1 MDRLEIFMLI
11 CIGLILVLIVLELYL
26 IIKKNKEKDMLDDS
40 FVKEVRLLENN
51 LKTEMTQSI
60 LSFNNEV
67 NKQLLNIADLS
78 SKNITDFRIRVNQ
91 QLSDFQEKI
100 SDKFNL
106 EFKTLT
112 ESFHQQMQ
120 NVNQKVEERLNQGFK
135 DTNETFINIVKRV
148 EVIDEAQKNIKAL
161 SEEMVSLQ
169 NILSNNQSRGAYG
182 EYQLNQLLY
191 SIYGDNHK
199 MYQTQYA
206 INDDQKSLRVDA
218 VIFMP
223 KPNSIIPID
232 SKFPFSAYS
241 KLFDNEGL
249 TKEEEITIISQFARE
264 VKKHI
269 TDIANKYILPP
280 KTTDYALMFVPSD
293 GILSLLHSKSPQVI
307 DYAREKSVTIVSP
320 TTIIPLLSSFKAFV
334 IDHQRSENMEKI
346 NQELLKLGKDFK
358 IFGQEWSK
366 LSRTIQT
373 IKKDSDLLDSRV
385 ERISSKFDSI
395 QDVSMIDEGS
405 KQEDGP
411 N

>member
-1 MDRLEIFMLI
+1 MDRLEILMLI
-11 CIGLILVLIVLELYL
+11 CIGLILVLIVLELYF
-26 IIKKNKEKDMLDDS
+26 IVRKHKEKDMLDDS

-67 NKQLLNIADLS
+67 NKQLLNVSDLS

-91 QLSDFQEKI
+91 QLNDFQEKI

-112 ESFHQQMQ
+112 ESFHHQMQ

-191 SIYGDNHK
+191 SIYGDNNK

-249 TKEEEITIISQFARE
+249 TKEEENSIISQFARE

>member
-1 MDRLEIFMLI
+1 VDRLEILMLI
-11 CIGLILVLIVLELYL
+11 CIGLILVLIVLELYF
-26 IIKKNKEKDMLDDS
+26 IVRKYKEKDMLDDS

-67 NKQLLNIADLS
+67 NKQLLNVSDLS

-91 QLSDFQEKI
+91 QLNDFQEKI

-112 ESFHQQMQ
+112 ESFHHQMQ

-191 SIYGDNHK
+191 SIYGDNNK

-249 TKEEEITIISQFARE
+249 TKEEENSIISQFARE

>member
-1 MDRLEIFMLI
+1 MDRLEILMLI
-11 CIGLILVLIVLELYL
+11 CIGLILVLIVLELYF
-26 IIKKNKEKDMLDDS
+26 IVRKYKEKDMLDDS

-67 NKQLLNIADLS
+67 NKQLLNVSDLS

-91 QLSDFQEKI
+91 QLNDFQEKI

-112 ESFHQQMQ
+112 ESFHHQMQ

-191 SIYGDNHK
+191 SIYGDNNK

-249 TKEEEITIISQFARE
+249 TKEEENSIISQFARE